1 MSRRAVLLVD
11 DNAAFR
17 ESLAALLSDT
27 GAEICE
33 ASCGRE
39 ALEHVKG
46 RALDL
51 AILDLNLPDTTGVQV
66 YTEMMREK
74 VTPCI
79 FMTAEA
85 EAALVDEAKA
95 LNPLEVLRKPF
106 ELALFRAL
114 VRRVLM

>member
-39 ALEHVKG
+39 ALEQVKG

-85 EAALVDEAKA
+85 EAALVEEAKS

>member
-11 DNAAFR
+11 DNVAFR
-17 ESLAALLSDT
+17 ESLACLLADD

-33 ASCGRE
+33 ASNGRE
-39 ALEHVKG
+39 ALDKARD

-66 YTEMMREK
+66 YTELMREK
-74 VTPCI
+74 ATPCI

-95 LNPLEVLRKPF
+95 LNPLDVLRKPF

-114 VRRVLM
+114 VRRVLL

>member
-11 DNAAFR
+11 DNASFR
-17 ESLAALLSDT
+17 ESLACLLADD

-39 ALEHVKG
+39 ALEHVRG

-85 EAALVDEAKA
+85 EAALVEEARA

>member
-11 DNAAFR
+11 DNTAFR
-17 ESLAALLSDT
+17 ESLAALLTDD

-39 ALEHVKG
+39 ALERAKFH
-46 RALDL
+46 ALDL

-66 YTEMMREK
+66 YTELLREK
-74 VTPCI
+74 ATPCI

-85 EAALVDEAKA
+85 ETTLVDEAISM
-95 LNPLEVLRKPF
+95 NPVDVLRKPF

-114 VRRVLM
+114 VRRVLR